1 MAVENGV
8 TAGDAADRA
17 EEAMARLLVQKA
29 ATGRELQQRL
39 EAAIRSGDLPV
50 GCRMFTERRIAEEV
64 GLSRATVRSALDNL
78 ERAGLVSRQVGR
90 GTFVARA
97 VREGNLFGGLP
108 VRPSP
113 SQLMEFRSLVEPQLA
128 DVLVL
133 SASDEALDSIAR
145 LVLNSR
151 GAKDWRETEAVDT
164 AFHGALCRATGNPLF
179 TALADLMTIA
189 RQQPGWIH
197 LKESRFDWDRWHRYQ
212 SEHEAIIAALQ
223 ARDADL
229 ARRLLR
235 EHLSLISLR
244 FAL

>member
-1 MAVENGV
+1 MAVEIGHESERE
-8 TAGDAADRA
+8 AGGADA
-17 EEAMARLLVQKA
+17 AMARLLVRKA
-29 ATGRELQQRL
+29 DTGRELQQRL
-39 EAAIRSGDLPV
+39 EAAIRAGDLPV
-50 GCRMFTERRIAEEV
+50 GSRMFTERRIAELV
-64 GLSRATVRSALDNL
+64 GLSRATVRSALDGL
-78 ERAGLVSRQVGR
+78 ERAGLVTRQVGR
-90 GTFVARA
+90 GTFVSAAREPNA
-97 VREGNLFGGLP
+97 FSALP

-113 SQLMEFRSLVEPQLA
+113 AQLMEFRSLIEPQLA

-145 LVLNSR
+145 LVRDSR

-179 TALADLMTIA
+179 MALAELMTLA